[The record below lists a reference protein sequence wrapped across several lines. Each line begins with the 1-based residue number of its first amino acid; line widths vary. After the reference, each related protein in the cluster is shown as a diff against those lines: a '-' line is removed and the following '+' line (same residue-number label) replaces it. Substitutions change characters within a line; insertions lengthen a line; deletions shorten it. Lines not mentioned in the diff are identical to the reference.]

1 MRLLIVESPNKTK
14 KIQQFLGAGWT
25 VAASFGHI
33 RDLPVDT
40 VGVSAPDY
48 RPSYIVPQK
57 SKDHVQRLRQLA
69 DKADEVFLATDPD
82 REGEAISWHIQQALK
97 LKSPKRVTFT
107 EITEKAVTAAVRA
120 PRTIDDDLVRA
131 QEARRVLDRLVGYEV
146 SPILTRAV
154 GTGASAGRVQSPAVR
169 LVVDREEQIEK
180 FRETKHFGARVVF
193 DGGAWSAE
201 WDTKPYLKP
210 GEEYLL
216 DKARASLAA
225 ACREFKVVSSEK
237 KPALRQPQ
245 APFTTSTLL
254 QAASAKLGFKPE
266 FTQSLA
272 QKLFEG
278 GHITYHRTDSQ
289 NLSDE
294 AIAEIRA
301 LAAERKWPLPASP
314 RRWGSKEGAQE
325 AHEAIRPTHWEN
337 ESAGDDAEQQR
348 LYALIWLRAV
358 ACQLAPAEYFATTNV
373 LEAENGPDRY
383 RFTAN
388 GRVLK
393 TPGYL
398 VLTMKEGEE
407 EEEEGEKRA
416 EGSNGAVPIL
426 PAGSPKT
433 ADSGEVLAKATKPS
447 TRFTQAT
454 LIKELEK
461 EGIGR
466 PSTYAS
472 ILATIITKRQYVA
485 EQKKYLVPTPLG
497 RMVVSALKGKFS
509 FVELDFTRDAEE
521 QLDQIAQG
529 KAQYQPVIA
538 GMHARLHQ
546 EMGAM
551 GIDPNAPFPPSEKQA
566 SYARRIAETLKLP
579 LSDEALASAA
589 LLKAFINENIEKYNG
604 AKEAAFAQRMAAEPA
619 SEKQLAVLE
628 KAIAEGHVQPPEGWP
643 SITKLAASQ
652 LLDQIMGSRSGSS
665 DRKGTSSGGRKG
677 TAAGKGR
684 GGGRTG
690 GRAAAPSSGS
700 SSETR
705 YASDKQMALL
715 RTLVSDKKVPAPAG
729 WPDKVLMADASTTL
743 DKAFKSRK
751 GSSK

>member
-14 KIQQFLGAGWT
+14 KIQQFLGDGWT

-33 RDLPVDT
+33 RDLPVDA

-48 RPSYIVPQK
+48 RPSYIVPPK

-69 DKADEVFLATDPD
+69 ERATEVFLATDPD

-97 LKSPKRVTFT
+97 LKAPKRVTFT

-169 LVVDREEQIEK
+169 LVVDREEQIEN

-193 DGGAWSAE
+193 DGGAWNAE

-216 DKARASLAA
+216 DKGRAALAA
-225 ACREFKVVSSEK
+225 GCRDFNVISSEK
-237 KPALRQPQ
+237 KPVQRQPP

-266 FTQSLA
+266 YTQGLA

-301 LAAERKWPLPASP
+301 LAAEREWPLPASP
-314 RRWGSKEGAQE
+314 RRWGSREGAQE

-337 ESAGDDAEQQR
+337 EAAGDDADQKR
-348 LYALIWLRAV
+348 LYALIWQRAA

-373 LEAENGPDRY
+373 LEANNGPDTY
-383 RFTAN
+383 RFTAR

-393 TPGYL
+393 APGFL
-398 VLTMKEGEE
+398 VLTLKEGDEE
-407 EEEEGEKRA
+407 EEDGDKGG
-416 EGSNGAVPIL
+416 EGSGGAVPIL
-426 PAGSPKT
+426 QPGTRKT
-433 ADSGEVLAKATKPS
+433 ADSGEVLAKATKPPA
-447 TRFTQAT
+447 RYTQAT

-509 FVELDFTRDAEE
+509 FVELAFTRDAEE

-551 GIDPNAPFPPSEKQA
+551 GYDPNAPFPPSEKQA
-566 SYARRIAETLKLP
+566 SFARKIAETVGLP
-579 LSDEALASAA
+579 LSEEALASAA
-589 LLKAFINENIEKYNG
+589 LLKAFIDANIEKYNG
-604 AKEAAFAQRMAAEPA
+604 VKDAAFAQRMSAEPA
-619 SEKQLAVLE
+619 SEKQIAAIT
-628 KAIAEGHVQPPEGWP
+628 KAIADKQVEAPEGWP

-652 LLDQIMGSRSGSS
+652 LLDKIMGSRSGGT
-665 DRKGTSSGGRKG
+665 DRKGSSSGARKSA
-677 TAAGKGR
+677 TAGKGR
-684 GGGRTG
+684 GGGRAG
-690 GRAAAPSSGS
+690 GRAASSSSSG
-700 SSETR
+700 EAR
-705 YASDKQMALL
+705 YASDKQMDLL

-729 WPDKVLMADASTTL
+729 WPDKVLMSDASTAL
-743 DKAFKSRK
+743 DKVFKSRK

>member
-14 KIQQFLGAGWT
+14 KIQQFLGDGWT

-33 RDLPVDT
+33 RDLPVDA

-69 DKADEVFLATDPD
+69 ERATEVFLATDPD

-97 LKSPKRVTFT
+97 LKAPKRVTFT
-107 EITEKAVTAAVRA
+107 EITEKAVTAAIRA

-216 DKARASLAA
+216 DKGRAALAA
-225 ACREFKVVSSEK
+225 GCRDFKVISSEK
-237 KPALRQPQ
+237 KPALRQPP

-254 QAASAKLGFKPE
+254 QAASAKLNFKPE
-266 FTQSLA
+266 YTQGLA

-301 LAAERKWPLPASP
+301 LAAEREWPLPASP
-314 RRWGSKEGAQE
+314 RRWGSREGAQE

-337 ESAGDDAEQQR
+337 EAAGDDADQQR
-348 LYALIWLRAV
+348 LYALIWQRAA
-358 ACQLAPAEYFATTNV
+358 ACQLAAAEYFATTNV
-373 LEAENGPDRY
+373 LDAENGPDTY
-383 RFTAN
+383 RFTAR

-393 TPGYL
+393 APGFL
-398 VLTMKEGEE
+398 VLTMKDGDEE
-407 EEEEGEKRA
+407 EDDGDKSG
-416 EGSNGAVPIL
+416 EGSGGAVPIL
-426 PAGSPKT
+426 QPGTRKT
-433 ADSGEVLAKATKPS
+433 ADSGEVLAKATKPPA
-447 TRFTQAT
+447 RYTQAT

-472 ILATIITKRQYVA
+472 ILATIITKRKYVA

-509 FVELDFTRDAEE
+509 FVELAFTRDAEA

-551 GIDPNAPFPPSEKQA
+551 GYDPNAPFPPSEKQT
-566 SYARRIAETLKLP
+566 SFARKIAETVGLP
-579 LSDEALASAA
+579 LTEEALASAA
-589 LLKAFINENIEKYNG
+589 LLKAFIEANIEKYNG
-604 AKEAAFAQRMAAEPA
+604 VKDAAFAQRMSAEPA
-619 SEKQLAVLE
+619 SEKQIAAIT
-628 KAIAEGHVQPPEGWP
+628 KAITDKQVEAPEGWP

-652 LLDQIMGSRSGSS
+652 LLDKIMGSRSGGT
-665 DRKGTSSGGRKG
+665 DRKGSSSGARKSA
-677 TAAGKGR
+677 TAGKGR

-690 GRAAAPSSGS
+690 GRAASSSSSG
-700 SSETR
+700 EAR
-705 YASDKQMALL
+705 YASDKQMDLL

-729 WPDKVLMADASTTL
+729 WPDKVLMSDASAAL
-743 DKAFKSRK
+743 DKVFKSRK